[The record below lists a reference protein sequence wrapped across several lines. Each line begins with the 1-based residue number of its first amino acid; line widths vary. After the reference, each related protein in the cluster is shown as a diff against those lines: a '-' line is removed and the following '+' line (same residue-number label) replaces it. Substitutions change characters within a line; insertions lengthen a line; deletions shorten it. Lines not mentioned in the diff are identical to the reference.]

1 MVLTVNPTTFG
12 NVKINICENLT
23 FHLQDLSSIVYS
35 AILVSLA
42 TLSSQPVLV
51 HVIQSGL
58 TSKIFFTW
66 YFEHFV
72 K

>member
-51 HVIQSGL
+51 NVIQSGL
-58 TSKIFFTW
+58 TSKIVFTW